1 MEPHAEALQHMDMG
15 VAAADEHE
23 IPGNRNRL
31 LHGMTMPE
39 GTTENEPP
47 APRRQ
52 VSRRMEEPR
61 MTASRRGKRPNF
73 LLILA
78 DDLGFSDIGAFGG
91 EIATPNLDALAL
103 RGLRLTDFHSA
114 PACSPTRSM
123 LLTGTDHHIAGIGTM
138 AESLGPAH
146 QGKPGYEGHLNDR
159 VVTVAELLREAG
171 YLTLMSGKW
180 HLGLTRET
188 SPWARG
194 FERSFTLLPGAANH
208 YAEAPPFRDD
218 AIQPRLRTIYM
229 EDDRVVPH
237 PPDGFY
243 SSDSFADR
251 LLAYLDER
259 RDPDRPF
266 FAYLAFTA
274 PHWPLQAP
282 AEIVA
287 RYRGRYDAGPE
298 ALRQERLRR
307 LQAMGLC
314 PADAVPHPVVARG
327 RRWSE
332 LTPDERRVSA
342 RTMEVYA
349 AMVERLD
356 WNVGR
361 VVDRLR
367 ETGEVDDTVVLFM
380 SDNGAEGALL
390 EALPSFGPRFM
401 EHIARHYDNRLDNI
415 GRANS
420 FVWYGPH
427 WAQAATAPSRLFKMF
442 TTEGGIRVV
451 AFVTDPA
458 LARQAAIG
466 TAFATVMDIMPTVL
480 ELAGVAHPGRRWH
493 GRAVMPMRG
502 CSLLPYLDGESERVH
517 STDEATGWELF
528 GRMAIRQGDWK
539 AVRIPAPDGP
549 GSWQLYDLAK
559 DPGETDDLAAAFPH
573 RLAALI
579 ALWDAYVEET
589 GTIPAVI
596 PRNLPQA

>member
-1 MEPHAEALQHMDMG
+1 
-15 VAAADEHE
+15 
-23 IPGNRNRL
+23 
-31 LHGMTMPE
+31 MTVL
-39 GTTENEPP
+39 
-47 APRRQ
+47 RR
-52 VSRRMEEPR
+52 
-61 MTASRRGKRPNF
+61 AKRPNF
-73 LLILA
+73 LVILA

-146 QGKPGYEGHLNDR
+146 QGRPGYEGHLNER
-159 VVTVAELLREAG
+159 VVTLMELLREAG

-208 YAEAPPFRDD
+208 YAEGPPFRDD
-218 AIQPRLRTIYM
+218 PIQPRLRTIYM
-229 EDDRVVPH
+229 EDDRVVPQL
-237 PPDGFY
+237 PDGFY
-243 SSDSFADR
+243 SSDGFTDR
-251 LLAYLDER
+251 LLAYFDER
-259 RDPDRPF
+259 RDQDRPF

-282 AEIVA
+282 AELIA
-287 RYRGRYDAGPE
+287 RYHGRYDAGPE

-307 LQAMGLC
+307 VKAMGLC
-314 PADAVPHPVVARG
+314 PPDAVPHPVVARG
-327 RRWSE
+327 LDWSE
-332 LTPDERRVSA
+332 LTLDERRISA

-361 VVDRLR
+361 VLQRLR
-367 ETGEVDDTVVLFM
+367 ETGELEDTVVMFL

-390 EALPSFGPRFM
+390 EAVPTFGPRFM
-401 EHIARHYDNRLDNI
+401 EHITRHYDNSLDNI

-420 FVWYGPH
+420 FVWYGPR
-427 WAQAATAPSRLFKMF
+427 WAQAATAPSRLYKMF

-451 AFVTDPA
+451 AFLTYPDV
-458 LARQAAIG
+458 ARQAAIG
-466 TAFATVMDIMPTVL
+466 AAFATVMDIMPTVL
-480 ELAGVAHPGRRWH
+480 EFAGVAHPGRRWQ
-493 GRAVMPMRG
+493 GRDVAPMRG
-502 CSLLPYLDGESERVH
+502 RSLVPYLDDESERVH
-517 STDEATGWELF
+517 ADHEPTGWELF

-549 GSWQLYDLAK
+549 GSWQLYDLSK
-559 DPGETDDLAAAFPH
+559 DPGETKDLAADFPE
-573 RLAALI
+573 RLEALVV
-579 ALWDAYVEET
+579 LWDAYVEET
-589 GTIPAVI
+589 GAIPEVI
-596 PRNLPQA
+596 PRSLPGAGG